1 MLQHINN
8 TQSEMLEL
16 IVAHDSEYGIA
27 RNNKLPWNIREDM
40 LFFKEK
46 TINNVVI
53 MGKNTFFSLPN
64 ARPLSKRLNIV
75 ITSTPEKYKHIMNL
89 YPNIIFTSDEDIP
102 TKLQRE
108 KAYFSQKYKITPD
121 FSVFLIGGSMVYQ
134 KYLPLCDV
142 LWITKINK
150 NYNCD
155 LFFTMKLN
163 LRENEYSSE
172 VVMTHPEFTITKFQ
186 KI

>member
-1 MLQHINN
+1 
-8 TQSEMLEL
+8 MLEL

-27 RNNKLPWNIREDM
+27 KNNRLPWNIKEDM
-40 LFFKEK
+40 FFFKEK

-75 ITSTPEKYKHIMNL
+75 ITSTPEKYKPLEDL

-102 TKLQRE
+102 AKLQRE
-108 KAYFSQKYKITPD
+108 KAHFSKKYSINPD
-121 FSVFLIGGSMVYQ
+121 FSIFLIGGSMVYQ
-134 KYLPLCDV
+134 KYLPLCDI

-150 NYNCD
+150 NYHCD
-155 LFFTMKLN
+155 LFFTMNLNSNLN